1 MVKKYY
7 PTLVQW
13 NQVVANSM
21 MYSHAAMKA
30 DNPLSSTLSLSSA
43 LWAPIE
49 VEWIKR
55 NVAYQWLGTLWLDS
69 MNTIFTTK
77 VLNSTSISEQDKV
90 DFAKDAIDYASTQWP
105 LIEDLTKAWL
115 AIPMLKHYTELYNTD
130 PSLFDD
136 NPRMFH
142 DAMNM
147 LTVSRPLSDED
158 IKEEVR
164 KSVFKSTG
172 SWSWSWK
179 KWRKWSVS
187 FDDLANEL
195 TKFQAAKRQ
204 FEEHVL
210 WQTPIQKIAY
220 KSTSH
225 WVTPI
230 QLSVWEA
237 HEIDQK
243 YTFIKPKS
251 PESEKTPDIVV
262 KQVKTSTS
270 KYSGKAIKQSN
281 VYKVKKI
288 L

>member
-1 MVKKYY
+1 
-7 PTLVQW
+7 
-13 NQVVANSM
+13 
-21 MYSHAAMKA
+21 
-30 DNPLSSTLSLSSA
+30 
-43 LWAPIE
+43 
-49 VEWIKR
+49 
-55 NVAYQWLGTLWLDS
+55 
-69 MNTIFTTK
+69 
-77 VLNSTSISEQDKV
+77 
-90 DFAKDAIDYASTQWP
+90 
-105 LIEDLTKAWL
+105 
-115 AIPMLKHYTELYNTD
+115 
-130 PSLFDD
+130 
-136 NPRMFH
+136 
-142 DAMNM
+142 MNM

-220 KSTSH
+220 KPTSH